1 MLGSLFKAL
10 AASSEVLEIEVPDLD
25 HQIQYISLSVPDDSQ
40 EHHSVSSSSENRITT
55 RSSRERLIS
64 FSLTVPRGLK
74 TGFSLCTYQGI
85 GHPNAVLLSL
95 RGEGPSGHWGS
106 LP

>member
-1 MLGSLFKAL
+1 MCSHARGRPVVDRQVDVLGSLFKAL

-40 EHHSVSSSSENRITT
+40 EHLSVSSSHKIGL
-55 RSSRERLIS
+55 RLE
-64 FSLTVPRGLK
+64 VPEKDLYR
-74 TGFSLCTYQGI
+74 
-85 GHPNAVLLSL
+85 
-95 RGEGPSGHWGS
+95 